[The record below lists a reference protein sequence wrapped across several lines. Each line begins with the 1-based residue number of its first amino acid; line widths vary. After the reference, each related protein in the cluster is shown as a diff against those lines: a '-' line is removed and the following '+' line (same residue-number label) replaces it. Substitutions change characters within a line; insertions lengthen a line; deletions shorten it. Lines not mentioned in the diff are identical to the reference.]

1 MTKLEKIKEI
11 IQEKEIW
18 DKPMPKRKKQGPL
31 TARQKSMAKTR
42 ARKAGR
48 RYPNMVDNMWASS
61 Q

>member
-1 MTKLEKIKEI
+1 MTKLEKIKQI

-18 DKPMPKRKKQGPL
+18 DKPMPESEKQGPL
-31 TARQKSMAKTR
+31 TAGQKRKAKER

-48 RYPNMVDNMWASS
+48 KYPNMVDNIWASR

>member
-1 MTKLEKIKEI
+1 MTRLEKIKEI

-18 DKPMPKRKKQGPL
+18 DKPMPESKKQGSL
-31 TARQKSMAKTR
+31 TAGQKTKAKER

-48 RYPNMVDNMWASS
+48 RYPNMVDNMWASR

>member
-1 MTKLEKIKEI
+1 MSRLEKIKNI

-18 DKPMPKRKKQGPL
+18 DKPMPESKKQGSL
-31 TARQKSMAKTR
+31 TAGQKRKAEER

-48 RYPNMVDNMWASS
+48 KYPNMIDNMWASK